1 MSNDQFGSRPILAA
15 SDVLSVEQERR
26 LRTLTHVLYGLYA
39 LSLLI
44 SVSAVVAVM
53 INYVKRR
60 DASGT
65 LYASHFSWQIC
76 TFWWSLGLGV
86 LSLLFQGIFI
96 GKLILWGTVL
106 WVAYRI
112 IRGWLHLN
120 DRKPI

>member
-15 SDVLSVEQERR
+15 SDVLPVEQERR

-39 LSLLI
+39 LSLFI
-44 SVSAVVAVM
+44 GVSAVVAVM

-65 LYASHFSWQIC
+65 FYASHFSWQIC
-76 TFWWSLGLGV
+76 TFWWSLGLGG
-86 LSLLFQGIFI
+86 LSWLFQGIFI
-96 GKLILWGTVL
+96 GKLIVWGTVL
-106 WVAYRI
+106 WVTYRI
-112 IRGWLHLN
+112 IRGWLYLN